1 MQLTTSTRL
10 MLTHPRIGRW
20 HEDDDHHH
28 LTKINHYTVAPRLRL
43 RPSLNA
49 LVAMLVAMRLE
60 RLRPSPNLFFFTSPH
75 SPRPRTPRTAN
86 RIRPIYSGLTRL
98 IRRKCSLNRSKC
110 VRTNQVIVYP
120 RFCYYINLI
129 TCGAGLSPR
138 DMHCLCLTTSLP
150 TTLKSADVFQRTFQD
165 WISTRDILFRK

>member
-1 MQLTTSTRL
+1 MTSHASKTSVYLLKYSFIIYEMQLTTSTRL

-86 RIRPIYSGLTRL
+86 RIHRVWPMTYQFL
-98 IRRKCSLNRSKC
+98 IGRWMCGRHYRSHLA
-110 VRTNQVIVYP
+110 
-120 RFCYYINLI
+120 RFQ
-129 TCGAGLSPR
+129 A
-138 DMHCLCLTTSLP
+138 
-150 TTLKSADVFQRTFQD
+150 V
-165 WISTRDILFRK
+165 

>member
-1 MQLTTSTRL
+1 
-10 MLTHPRIGRW
+10 MLTHPRVGRW

-28 LTKINHYTVAPRLRL
+28 LTKINHYTVALRLRL

-86 RIRPIYSGLTRL
+86 RIRPYTSKR
-98 IRRKCSLNRSKC
+98 LNRFEKL
-110 VRTNQVIVYP
+110 QKA
-120 RFCYYINLI
+120 LI
-129 TCGAGLSPR
+129 T
-138 DMHCLCLTTSLP
+138 
-150 TTLKSADVFQRTFQD
+150 
-165 WISTRDILFRK
+165 

>member
-1 MQLTTSTRL
+1 MTSHASKTSVYLLKYSFIIYEMQLTTSTRL
-10 MLTHPRIGRW
+10 MLTHLRIGRW

-60 RLRPSPNLFFFTSPH
+60 RLRPSPNLFFFTCPH

-86 RIRPIYSGLTRL
+86 RIRPLPEK
-98 IRRKCSLNRSKC
+98 RRQLHERWRV
-110 VRTNQVIVYP
+110 VRVVV
-120 RFCYYINLI
+120 
-129 TCGAGLSPR
+129 
-138 DMHCLCLTTSLP
+138 TSQW
-150 TTLKSADVFQRTFQD
+150 AC
-165 WISTRDILFRK
+165 LFRFGAITTMRRQTLGREETPVYSQ

>member
-10 MLTHPRIGRW
+10 MLTHPRVGRW

-28 LTKINHYTVAPRLRL
+28 LTKINNYTVALRLRL

-86 RIRPIYSGLTRL
+86 RIRPLALSGTTEQREMVTKYSRSMLTD
-98 IRRKCSLNRSKC
+98 
-110 VRTNQVIVYP
+110 
-120 RFCYYINLI
+120 NLRH
-129 TCGAGLSPR
+129 S
-138 DMHCLCLTTSLP
+138 
-150 TTLKSADVFQRTFQD
+150 
-165 WISTRDILFRK
+165 

>member
-1 MQLTTSTRL
+1 MTSHASKTSVYLLKYSFIIYEMQLTTSTRL
-10 MLTHPRIGRW
+10 MLTHPRVGRW

-28 LTKINHYTVAPRLRL
+28 LTKINHYTVALRLRL

-86 RIRPIYSGLTRL
+86 RIRPYVVAEVFPATL
-98 IRRKCSLNRSKC
+98 RRKMAISLIK
-110 VRTNQVIVYP
+110 
-120 RFCYYINLI
+120 
-129 TCGAGLSPR
+129 G
-138 DMHCLCLTTSLP
+138 
-150 TTLKSADVFQRTFQD
+150 
-165 WISTRDILFRK
+165 

>member
-1 MQLTTSTRL
+1 MTSHASKTSVYLLKYSFIIYEMQLTTSTRL

-86 RIRPIYSGLTRL
+86 RIRPWTANFKSRASSLRRAFSGL
-98 IRRKCSLNRSKC
+98 
-110 VRTNQVIVYP
+110 VYF
-120 RFCYYINLI
+120 RFDLFQ
-129 TCGAGLSPR
+129 GLR
-138 DMHCLCLTTSLP
+138 
-150 TTLKSADVFQRTFQD
+150 
-165 WISTRDILFRK
+165 

>member
-75 SPRPRTPRTAN
+75 SPRPRTPRTAS
-86 RIRPIYSGLTRL
+86 RIRPIGRV
-98 IRRKCSLNRSKC
+98 SLARENE
-110 VRTNQVIVYP
+110 
-120 RFCYYINLI
+120 
-129 TCGAGLSPR
+129 AGGSCEQKV
-138 DMHCLCLTTSLP
+138 HIFH
-150 TTLKSADVFQRTFQD
+150 VNV
-165 WISTRDILFRK
+165 